1 MSTLPWLAPL
11 NPELPHYGYRPQ
23 SLTTPAVS
31 IITPYYNTGPL
42 FMETV
47 QSVLT
52 QSLQQWEWIIV
63 NDGSDEPIALQT
75 LLPLRCAD
83 SRIRIVD
90 QANQGLPAARNAGVA
105 ASFAPLLFFLDS
117 DDLLTSTALE
127 KLAWTLVSHPE
138 SAFATTWHITFGHH
152 NYTWPRGFDT
162 RHAFLHENM
171 VVPLVMV
178 RREIFDTVGGF
189 AQLEPGLDGLE
200 DYEFWLRCAAHG
212 YWGHDIHEYLLWF
225 RTKPPQAYTS
235 YQWTFRNNSSALAT
249 FRQTMQRRYPE
260 LFQTGLPNVGR
271 GGTLLDTY
279 SVIPTELPFQNHLQT
294 SDNQRRVLILM
305 PWMHMG
311 GSDRFVLDLAAGLIA
326 RGDKVSVC
334 LLRNVEHTWMDELL
348 RITNDVFNVGALVQ
362 PADYPRFLHYL
373 IQSRQITTVLIS
385 NSLLAY
391 RLLPYLRAHCPE
403 TTFVDYLHME
413 EEHWRSGGIPRA
425 GIDHDELL
433 DLHIVSSQ
441 HVRDWMIERGADAT
455 RINVC
460 TINIDPDLWKPNT
473 TIRHQ
478 VRHELGIAEDMPLI
492 LFAGRL
498 VSQKRPRL
506 VVETLRH
513 LNLPFVCLIAGDGT
527 DRRWLK
533 QFIRQ
538 HNLEQHI
545 RMLGAVPHTRVR
557 NLLAA
562 SDILLL
568 PSAQEGIA
576 LILFESLAMGVVP
589 IAADVGGQRELVTPE
604 CGVLIPHSDTEQDS
618 YVTALHD
625 LISNPTKR
633 QRMSQAGRARIIRD
647 FRLDQMLD
655 SMQQSFDQ
663 ATTRACVT
671 PQPGVGKGNGNA
683 AAVLAIEHYQ
693 LETRL
698 RGLAPVHT
706 ILAFRQSS
714 LWTLHRKLR
723 GLYTLVHTFD
733 RKAYATRRIVI
744 EQIRKIIRLK

>member
-1 MSTLPWLAPL
+1 MLAPL
-11 NPELPHYGYRPQ
+11 DPDLPHYGYRPQ

-42 FMETV
+42 FMETI
-47 QSVLT
+47 QSILT
-52 QSLQQWEWIIV
+52 QSLQQWEWVIV
-63 NDGSDEPIALQT
+63 NDGSDDPAALQT

-83 SRIRIVD
+83 SRIRIID
-90 QANQGLPAARNAGVA
+90 QDNQGLPAARNAGVA
-105 ASFAPLLFFLDS
+105 ASTAPLLFFLDS
-117 DDLLTSTALE
+117 DDLLTPTALE
-127 KLAWTLVSHPE
+127 KLAWTLVSRPE

-171 VVPLVMV
+171 IVPLVMV
-178 RREIFDTVGGF
+178 RREVFETIGGF
-189 AQLEPGLDGLE
+189 SQLEPGLDGLE

-235 YQWTFRNNSSALAT
+235 YQWTFRNDTSVLAT
-249 FRQTMQRRYPE
+249 FRQTMQQRYPE
-260 LFQTGLPNVGR
+260 LFKTGLPKVGH

-279 SVIPTELPFQNHLQT
+279 QVIPTDLPFNNCLHAST
-294 SDNQRRVLILM
+294 DQRRILILM

-311 GSDRFVLDLAAGLIA
+311 GSDRFVLDLATGLTA

-334 LLRNVEHTWMDELL
+334 LLRNVEHTWMEELL
-348 RITNDVFNVGALVQ
+348 RITSDVFNVGAFVQ

-391 RLLPYLRAHCPE
+391 RLLPYLRAHCPQ

-413 EEHWRSGGIPRA
+413 EEHWREGGIPRA

-433 DLHIVSSQ
+433 DLHIVSSK
-441 HVRDWMIERGADAT
+441 HLRNWMINHGADAT
-455 RINVC
+455 RIQVC
-460 TINIDPDLWKPNT
+460 TTNIDPNHWKPET

-478 VRHELGIAEDMPLI
+478 VRHEFGISEDMPLI

-506 VVETLRH
+506 VVEVLRK
-513 LNLPFVCLIAGDGT
+513 LDRPFVCIIAGDGT
-527 DRRWLK
+527 DRRWMS
-533 QFIRQ
+533 QFIQQ
-538 HNLEQHI
+538 HHLEQRI
-545 RMLGAVPHTRVR
+545 RMIGAVPHSRVR
-557 NLLAA
+557 ELLAA

-576 LILFESLAMGVVP
+576 LILFEALAMGVVP
-589 IAADVGGQRELVTPE
+589 IASDVGGQRELVTPD
-604 CGVLIPHSDTEQDS
+604 CGVLVPHSDNEQNC

-625 LISNPTKR
+625 LISNTAK
-633 QRMSQAGRARIIRD
+633 QQQMSQAGRKRIVRD

-663 ATTRACVT
+663 ATILADTR
-671 PQPGVGKGNGNA
+671 PQPCVGKGNAHA
-683 AAVLAIEHYQ
+683 AAVLAMEHYQ

-698 RGLAPVHT
+698 RRLAPVRA
-706 ILAFRQSS
+706 ILALRQSS
-714 LWTLHRKLR
+714 LWELRQKWQGLHTLIS
-723 GLYTLVHTFD
+723 TFD
-733 RKAYATRRIVI
+733 RKAYTTRRIIVD
-744 EQIRKIIRLK
+744 QIRAMMRSK